1 MNGSNKFEYSSKLRN
16 TFLTLL
22 GLGVVL
28 TLIGFFTG
36 GGMSRFWT
44 NLLLD
49 TIYFLGI
56 SVLAIWF
63 IAAHQLAMSG
73 WYITIKRI
81 PEAVSQFSIIGAV
94 FMLIIV
100 FGVAGNYHNLY
111 HHWDNEFIQEP
122 TVKLEALKEYE
133 EELAHEGEHGEE
145 GMVTF
150 SREWQEFQYNHYGNY
165 EEERSMFEPK
175 INLTPDSLGNVQNPY
190 YDKLIDGKSGYL
202 NSSFWTIRSLL
213 YLIIWVWIA
222 VMLRRF
228 SLKEDLEPT
237 TKWYMKTKT
246 WAAVF
251 LPVWGVTSS
260 MMAWDWVMS
269 LDPHWYSTLFGWY
282 NFVSL
287 WVACVST
294 ILLIIIYLKRKGY
307 LPQVNENHLHDLGK
321 YIFAFSIFWTYLW
334 FSQFMLYWYGN
345 IPEETKWFLLR
356 ARSSYAPLFYANL
369 FLNFFFPFLVF
380 MRRDA
385 KRNMKVLTIVAT
397 VMIFSHWL
405 DYFVMI
411 MPTTVGEHWGI
422 GFFEIG
428 LFLTFA
434 GLFLFFVFREL
445 AKAPLIPANHP
456 LLKES
461 LDHHI

>member
-1 MNGSNKFEYSSKLRN
+1 MLV
-16 TFLTLL
+16 L
-22 GLGVVL
+22 GLVL
-28 TLIGFFTG
+28 TIVGIVTG
-36 GGMSRFWT
+36 GSMDRFWS
-44 NLLLD
+44 NFLLD

-73 WYITIKRI
+73 WYIAIKRI
-81 PEAVSQFSIIGAV
+81 PEAISQFSIVGAI
-94 FMLIIV
+94 FMVIIV
-100 FGVAGNYHNLY
+100 FGVYGGYHHLY
-111 HHWDNEFIQEP
+111 HHWDNEFITEQ
-122 TVKLEALKEYE
+122 TVTLEALKEYDHELEAEGGHE
-133 EELAHEGEHGEE
+133 EEHAI
-145 GMVTF
+145 TY
-150 SREWQEFQYNHYGNY
+150 SRDWQEFQYNYYRDY
-165 EEERSMFEPK
+165 EEDRKMFINKEELEPDENGMVK
-175 INLTPDSLGNVQNPY
+175 NPH
-190 YDKLIDGKSGYL
+190 YDRFIDGKSAYL
-202 NSSFWTIRSLL
+202 NPGFWTLRSLI
-213 YLIIWVWIA
+213 YLVIWVWIA
-222 VMLRRF
+222 ILLRKF
-228 SLKEDLEPT
+228 SLKEDLDGS
-237 TKWYMKTKT
+237 TKWYLKTKF

-287 WVACVST
+287 WVACVCT
-294 ILLIIIYLKRKGY
+294 ILLIIIFLKRRGY

-345 IPEETKWFLLR
+345 IPEETKWFLER
-356 ARSSYAPLFYANL
+356 ARTSYSVLFYANL
-369 FLNFFFPFLVF
+369 FINFFFPFLVF

-385 KRNMKVLTIVAT
+385 KRDTNVLTIVAS
-397 VMIFSHWL
+397 VLIFSHWL

-411 MPTTVGEHWGI
+411 MPITVGESWGI
-422 GFFEIG
+422 GFLEIG

-445 AKAPLIPANHP
+445 AKAPLVPVKHP
-456 LLKES
+456 LYKES